1 MGSNTRTIFG
11 HKHGTILRA
20 LCHLTNEQRAA
31 ILRKADPKLIECIC
45 ECALNILRGNIPLKQ
60 AHRYR
65 LKRYA
70 CILRRLADKNN
81 SWKNKKRIIIQ
92 CGGFLPLLLAPI
104 LGSVLSGLIGGG

>member
-92 CGGFLPLLLAPI
+92 RGGFLPLLGPI